1 MERDNR
7 DEDIMMRG
15 TKQEMLGFRFRLL
28 RPEKKRELWNPD
40 FELLF
45 LLRGRGRVSYED
57 GEVHNLPM
65 GSVFA
70 INRFQI
76 CDLDLDEDGLALSLC
91 VSAETI
97 ASFHI
102 KLLKCE
108 VKCQSFFYMEDQQ
121 EKFDLIRRDMARIFL
136 EMYKNNE
143 EQPIYMK
150 SRVTALLEDL
160 LSYFTSEKKVE
171 QGRSG
176 RERLQQASDYIL
188 QHFREEIT
196 LEDMADHLYLSRAYI
211 SRSFPQYF
219 GVSFREYVT
228 QVRLAHA
235 VQEMHSGATLTEI
248 AYHNGFVNE
257 TAMIRAFRKYRGMT
271 PSEYRKQMEYTV
283 KQREKKGKEREEAAG
298 DHDIFQSLLQYAAV
312 TEQEIETTNESAVSV
327 TVAVNGRK
335 PRVAGHW
342 KRVIN
347 AGYAAS
353 VPQVRLAHAVQ
364 EMHSGATL
372 TEIAYHNGFVNETA
386 MIRAFRKYRGMTP
399 SEYRKQME
407 YTVKQ
412 REKKGKEREEAAG
425 DHDIFQS
432 LLQYAAVTEQ
442 EIETTNESAVS
453 VTVAVNGR
461 KPRVAGH
468 WKRVINAGYAASVL
482 NREVQDELEQLVQE
496 LGYELIRVKGILD
509 DDMCVFRR
517 NMWGEIQF
525 CWNYIDEVIDFIL
538 STGAKPLLEFG
549 HMPLLLAKTDPG
561 RMMRPALSSSPRDLA
576 EWRMLIRNL
585 MEHLRERYGINQ
597 MRRWI
602 FNPWISGDAIMSD
615 EGDAFFETWKA
626 SYDEM
631 KRVSPDLVTC
641 LSFGLGPEEHLKAFI
656 ETMKE
661 KECVPE
667 IFAFRSFGT
676 VLYGEE
682 EEKMNLIQNNE
693 SANMIVSRDPD
704 FLRNRGEK
712 VKGLLQ
718 KAGLGALPVLVDEC
732 SSNIW
737 QRDLCNDTCY
747 KAAWLFKN
755 LLENEEALQGI
766 AYFSVNDRLDEVFPA
781 RETYH
786 GGFGLFTMNGIPKA
800 VCTAL
805 RLLGRMGSRLVKR
818 GDGYFIST
826 EPEKNQSQIY
836 LYNYVHYDMLY
847 RYRHAVNISRTDRY
861 RVFNMGE
868 IRTFSVKLTG
878 LEPGKYCLRLYKVTK
893 EHGSSY
899 DAWVRM
905 GAPERMNRMERAM
918 LCHSADPE
926 YRVWE
931 QETDPEGSLTVQE
944 RLEPHETALIE
955 VEQIL

>member
-1 MERDNR
+1 MERENR
-7 DEDIMMRG
+7 DEDMMLKG
-15 TKQEMLGFRFRLL
+15 TKQEMPGFYFRLL
-28 RPEKKRELWNPD
+28 RSEEKRELWNPD

-45 LLRGRGRVSYED
+45 LLRGTGRVSYED
-57 GEVHNLPM
+57 GEVHSLPV

-91 VSAETI
+91 ISAETI

-143 EQPIYMK
+143 EQPVYMK

-160 LSYFTSEKKVE
+160 LSYFTSKKKVE

-176 RERLQQASDYIL
+176 RERLQRASDYIL
-188 QHFREEIT
+188 QHCREEIT
-196 LEDMADHLYLSRAYI
+196 LEDLADHLYLSRAYI

-298 DHDIFQSLLQYAAV
+298 DQDIFQSLLQYAAV

-327 TVAVNGRK
+327 
-335 PRVAGHW
+335 
-342 KRVIN
+342 I
-347 AGYAAS
+347 
-353 VPQVRLAHAVQ
+353 
-364 EMHSGATL
+364 
-372 TEIAYHNGFVNETA
+372 
-386 MIRAFRKYRGMTP
+386 
-399 SEYRKQME
+399 
-407 YTVKQ
+407 
-412 REKKGKEREEAAG
+412 
-425 DHDIFQS
+425 
-432 LLQYAAVTEQ
+432 
-442 EIETTNESAVS
+442 
-453 VTVAVNGR
+453 VAVNGR

-549 HMPLLLAKTDPG
+549 HMPLLLAKTDLG
-561 RMMRPALSSSPRDLA
+561 RTMRPALSSSPRDLA
-576 EWRMLIRNL
+576 EWRMLIKNL

-602 FNPWISGDAIMSD
+602 FNPWISGDVITIDGGD
-615 EGDAFFETWKA
+615 EFFETWKA
-626 SYDEM
+626 SYEEM

-676 VLYGEE
+676 VIYGEE

-693 SANMIVSRDPD
+693 SINMIVSRDPD

-755 LLENEEALQGI
+755 MLENENEANGL
-766 AYFSVNDRLDEVFPA
+766 AYFSINDRLDEIFPVHDSF
-781 RETYH
+781 H
-786 GGFGLFTMNGIPKA
+786 GGFGMFTDDGIPKA
-800 VCTAL
+800 VYGAAK
-805 RLLGRMGSRLVKR
+805 LLGKMGTRFVASGK
-818 GDGYFIST
+818 GYFIST
-826 EPEKNQSQIY
+826 EEREEKIQIY

-847 RYRHAVNISRTDRY
+847 RHRHTVNISRTDRY
-861 RVFNMGE
+861 RVFQAGE
-868 IRTFSVKLTG
+868 NLTFSVQLQKV
-878 LEPGKYCLRLYKVTK
+878 PGGEYRIQCYKITR
-893 EHGSSY
+893 EQGSPY
-899 DAWVRM
+899 DCWAAM
-905 GAPERMNRMERAM
+905 GAPEAM
-918 LCHSADPE
+918 TSEEKEMICHSADPE
-926 YRVWE
+926 YRVWR
-931 QETDPEGSLTVQE
+931 ETVGE
-944 RLEPHETALIE
+944 
-955 VEQIL
+955 EQILSVQEHLKVHEVACIEIICLNHYRELH

>member
-1 MERDNR
+1 M
-7 DEDIMMRG
+7 
-15 TKQEMLGFRFRLL
+15 
-28 RPEKKRELWNPD
+28 
-40 FELLF
+40 
-45 LLRGRGRVSYED
+45 
-57 GEVHNLPM
+57 
-65 GSVFA
+65 
-70 INRFQI
+70 
-76 CDLDLDEDGLALSLC
+76 
-91 VSAETI
+91 
-97 ASFHI
+97 
-102 KLLKCE
+102 
-108 VKCQSFFYMEDQQ
+108 
-121 EKFDLIRRDMARIFL
+121 
-136 EMYKNNE
+136 
-143 EQPIYMK
+143 
-150 SRVTALLEDL
+150 
-160 LSYFTSEKKVE
+160 
-171 QGRSG
+171 
-176 RERLQQASDYIL
+176 
-188 QHFREEIT
+188 
-196 LEDMADHLYLSRAYI
+196 
-211 SRSFPQYF
+211 
-219 GVSFREYVT
+219 
-228 QVRLAHA
+228 
-235 VQEMHSGATLTEI
+235 
-248 AYHNGFVNE
+248 
-257 TAMIRAFRKYRGMT
+257 
-271 PSEYRKQMEYTV
+271 
-283 KQREKKGKEREEAAG
+283 
-298 DHDIFQSLLQYAAV
+298 
-312 TEQEIETTNESAVSV
+312 
-327 TVAVNGRK
+327 
-335 PRVAGHW
+335 
-342 KRVIN
+342 
-347 AGYAAS
+347 
-353 VPQVRLAHAVQ
+353 RLAHAVQ

-561 RMMRPALSSSPRDLA
+561 RTMRPALSSSPRDLA
-576 EWRMLIRNL
+576 EWRMLIKNL

-602 FNPWISGDAIMSD
+602 FNPWISGDVITIDGGD
-615 EGDAFFETWKA
+615 EFFETWKA
-626 SYDEM
+626 SYEEM

-693 SANMIVSRDPD
+693 SINMIVSRDPD